1 MLPEIDTVDA
11 EVLDR
16 VDSLSPEEILSY
28 RSIIPKDLKHYMTV
42 QKAWI
47 EADIYYLGCE
57 LQCKPSASQMAERIL
72 NGPDSDRFRAY
83 YVLRFPD
90 RVIASSDSRC

>member
-1 MLPEIDTVDA
+1 MLPETETVDC
-11 EVLDR
+11 EVLCR
-16 VDSLSPEEILSY
+16 VDTMSAEELRSY
-28 RSIIPKDLKHYMTV
+28 RNIIPTDLKHYMTV

-47 EADIYYLGCE
+47 EADFYYLGCE
-57 LQCKPSASQMAERIL
+57 LQCHPTPAQKADRIL

-90 RVIASSDSRC
+90 RVTAVS